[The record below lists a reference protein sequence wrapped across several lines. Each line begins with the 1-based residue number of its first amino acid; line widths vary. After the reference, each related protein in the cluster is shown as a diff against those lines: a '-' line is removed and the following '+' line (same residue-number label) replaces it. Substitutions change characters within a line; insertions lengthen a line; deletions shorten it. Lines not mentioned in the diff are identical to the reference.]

1 MAFIG
6 AALVLVALSFMVYL
20 WFNDR
25 FQRDPVAPKP
35 TSARNRR
42 IPGQLLAG
50 GGVLAILA
58 TTGVYLAL
66 RSVPTTDH
74 ADARLAP
81 GDGAAPSERAD
92 AISMQTAANALSG
105 TDSLPGSSSPLKG
118 SDKVQ
123 AGSDHAGGSMDAA
136 VAGLER
142 RLAAGGGSDADWD
155 LLAKSYDFLGRRA
168 DAAAARQ
175 KRLPAGAAL
184 GGAAMGNSA
193 ASIEMAALP
202 RRAQVSAA
210 AGKLLDEADAARRR
224 HDFAA
229 AREVYAKLVARQEMT
244 ADAWADYADVVGT
257 LNGNSLG
264 GEPERYVQNALRR
277 DPQNAKALWLLAS
290 LQHARKQYGAAVA
303 SWGKLGA
310 VLAPNSDD
318 ANLVAANLAQDQALA
333 RGAAEPPGP
342 ALTAT
347 TGAPARNDAL
357 ESVTAPQSVN
367 NGVAVSGEVV
377 LADSL
382 RSQVPAG
389 LTLFIVAKSVNSPGP
404 PVAILRATTD
414 AWPVRFRLDDS
425 QSMMPQRKLSTAGP
439 VTIEARTSK
448 SGQAMPAPGDFQ
460 GVTSALDPAA
470 GKPVRIVIERVIS

>member
-1 MAFIG
+1 
-6 AALVLVALSFMVYL
+6 
-20 WFNDR
+20 
-25 FQRDPVAPKP
+25 
-35 TSARNRR
+35 
-42 IPGQLLAG
+42 LAG

-58 TTGVYLAL
+58 ATGVYLAL
-66 RSVPTTDH
+66 RTAPTTEH
-74 ADARLAP
+74 PDARLAP
-81 GDGAAPSERAD
+81 GEGAAPSERAD
-92 AISMQTAANALSG
+92 ALSMQSAANALSG
-105 TDSLPGSSSPLKG
+105 TDSLPGTNPLTV
-118 SDKVQ
+118 SDKVK
-123 AGSDHAGGSMDAA
+123 AVNDHAGGSMDAA

-142 RLAAGGGSDADWD
+142 RLAAGSGSDADWD
-155 LLAKSYDFLGRRA
+155 LLAKSYDFLGRKA
-168 DAAAARQ
+168 DAAEARQ
-175 KRLPAGAAL
+175 RRLPAGAAGSGAA
-184 GGAAMGNSA
+184 GGAPPASDMGNP
-193 ASIEMAALP
+193 ASIEMAPSP

-244 ADAWADYADVVGT
+244 AGAWADYADVVGT

-264 GEPERYVQNALRR
+264 GEPERYVQNALRI

-290 LQHARKQYGAAVA
+290 LQHARKQYTAAVA
-303 SWGKLGA
+303 TWGKLGA

-333 RGAAEPPGP
+333 RGMPEPPGP
-342 ALTAT
+342 AMAAT
-347 TGAPARNDAL
+347 T
-357 ESVTAPQSVN
+357 SAPQSVN
-367 NGVAVSGEVV
+367 DGVAVSGEVV

-382 RSQVPAG
+382 RSRVPAG

-460 GVTSALDPAA
+460 GVTTALDPAA
-470 GKPVRIVIERVIS
+470 GKPVRIVIERVIG